1 MKNLSTLTGSLGTV
15 KYWWFAFNWTILSET
30 PDLNKKISTIYI
42 LCTVPISSSPTSAA
56 HLAAWCWINSCKLSN
71 WCSPAAIYLSYP
83 RTKVGGFLANMVALN
98 RSPTR
103 SCIDLTNTFWCPN
116 HITKQNLHVH
126 WWRRIS
132 ICKVT
137 SVFIPIKTVLF
148 SSENRSRSHSRTDC
162 DRNGHHLCCLPSGY
176 LVRACLM
183 WYLVVENCSKR
194 CW

>member
-137 SVFIPIKTVLF
+137 SVFIPLKLYYFHRKIVRDPTVGQTVIEMGTICVVCPLAIWY
-148 SSENRSRSHSRTDC
+148 EHVWC
-162 DRNGHHLCCLPSGY
+162 DI
-176 LVRACLM
+176 
-183 WYLVVENCSKR
+183 
-194 CW
+194 